1 MLYSHMSTV
10 YSTITNIFIFGFL
23 LIFFPCQKGNLFILT
38 ITTNEDEKKQIIYTY
53 TQNTSNC

>member
-1 MLYSHMSTV
+1 MSTM